1 MGAFIPWTGNRS
13 PLQAHWGPELT
24 GIDNC
29 SIGFRI
35 RWKEPPSL
43 IPCECLNSAP
53 KSSQDVPKNSP
64 SRIRDFIFVAKKKKK
79 VSYNYW
85 ANGFRFFKK
94 F

>member
-1 MGAFIPWTGNRS
+1 MGAFIPWTGSSVHSR
-13 PLQAHWGPELT
+13 PT

-53 KSSQDVPKNSP
+53 KSSQDVPTKFSLKN
-64 SRIRDFIFVAKKKKK
+64 
-79 VSYNYW
+79 
-85 ANGFRFFKK
+85 
-94 F
+94 